1 MKTNI
6 ETTSYWFK
14 IEPYVYVTIA
24 ENKALLYNT
33 LDGAHMES
41 YSPNVIKLLSELLQK
56 DNYGVI
62 LLTNEKYHNPEI
74 FHFITELRDKYM
86 GDIINTS
93 FSQYKPIQILP
104 YYNWG
109 ETHELF
115 KKHNFFVGKKIL
127 TYLSEISIYFDK
139 ETDAE
144 HLILYLQSLPE
155 GLKIN
160 LIGNIKEISD
170 YNRLLDILNQIP
182 SLKKL
187 ICFYDNI
194 IMLPPEYEK
203 GFSYTIL
210 VHLPLDITLWNKSRS
225 YLFNQN
231 FPYEYI
237 FEVSS
242 YFDCQQAYTFI
253 EKFEIDKY
261 QLKPIYT
268 GDNIDFFRDEVFLS
282 REDILSEKLSI
293 KDIFLN
299 QAINIYD
306 FGKLNILPN
315 GDIYANIH
323 FPALGNIKTH
333 SIYDVVLKELE
344 EGKSWLRIRNQAPCN
359 NCIFQWLCPS
369 PSDYEITIGRP
380 NLCNVKL

>member
-1 MKTNI
+1 
-6 ETTSYWFK
+6 
-14 IEPYVYVTIA
+14 
-24 ENKALLYNT
+24 
-33 LDGAHMES
+33 
-41 YSPNVIKLLSELLQK
+41 
-56 DNYGVI
+56 
-62 LLTNEKYHNPEI
+62 
-74 FHFITELRDKYM
+74 
-86 GDIINTS
+86 
-93 FSQYKPIQILP
+93 
-104 YYNWG
+104 
-109 ETHELF
+109 
-115 KKHNFFVGKKIL
+115 
-127 TYLSEISIYFDK
+127 
-139 ETDAE
+139 
-144 HLILYLQSLPE
+144 
-155 GLKIN
+155 
-160 LIGNIKEISD
+160 
-170 YNRLLDILNQIP
+170 
-182 SLKKL
+182 
-187 ICFYDNI
+187 
-194 IMLPPEYEK
+194 MLPPEYEK

>member
-1 MKTNI
+1 MIKD
-6 ETTSYWFK
+6 SKKADYWFK
-14 IEPYVYVTIA
+14 IEPYVYTTISN
-24 ENKALLYNT
+24 EKAFLYNT
-33 LDGAHMES
+33 LDGEYIETGNS
-41 YSPNVIKLLSELLQK
+41 EIIKLLFEVLQIS
-56 DNYGVI
+56 NYGVI
-62 LLTNEKYHNPEI
+62 LLTNDRYQQPDILK
-74 FHFITELRDKYM
+74 FVSELRERYM
-86 GDIINTS
+86 GDIIDID
-93 FSQYKPIQILP
+93 FSQGKPIQIMP
-104 YYNWG
+104 YYQGN
-109 ETHELF
+109 ETQKLF
-115 KKHNFFVGKKIL
+115 KKHNFFVEKKIL
-127 TYLSEISIYFDK
+127 TYLSEVSIYLDNTVDIT
-139 ETDAE
+139 E
-144 HLILYLQSLPE
+144 LISYLQSLPE
-155 GLKIN
+155 GVKFN
-160 LIGNIKEISD
+160 LWGCIKDVPD
-170 YNRLLDILNQIP
+170 YEELLYSLNQMHSYKNI
-182 SLKKL
+182 
-187 ICFYDNI
+187 IYHYDNI
-194 IMLPPEYEK
+194 VNLPSNLENK
-203 GFSYTIL
+203 FSYTI
-210 VHLPLDITLWNKSRS
+210 VVRFPLDLMKWDKSRNF
-225 YLFNQN
+225 LFNQK

-253 EKFEIDKY
+253 EKFKIDKY

-315 GDIYANIH
+315 GDIYANMH